1 MGSLCK
7 RVLPLLKS
15 STDSPLP
22 LKVSKRSLRRKVTT
36 SCTTTILVG
45 SLPAHPT
52 WELVS
57 VLVPWSRFHMSLAVL
72 TSRKH
77 LPRWVSKPVVL
88 VVLTLPPLVV
98 LGISPTPIVS
108 VNPKPNWST
117 SSSKVVNLLMLNGL
131 LLPSQPSSKSFRY
144 FDTFCVNN

>member
-1 MGSLCK
+1 MG
-7 RVLPLLKS
+7 LLKS

-22 LKVSKRSLRRKVTT
+22 LKVSKRFLRRKVTT

-57 VLVPWSRFHMSLAVL
+57 VLVPWSRFQLS
-72 TSRKH
+72 
-77 LPRWVSKPVVL
+77 
-88 VVLTLPPLVV
+88 LPPLVV

-117 SSSKVVNLLMLNGL
+117 SSSKVSPKSSDGNKLLKLVNPLMLNGL
-131 LLPSQPSSKSFRY
+131 LLPSQP
-144 FDTFCVNN
+144 